1 MVVRVDSGEKF
12 YCGKNWAEQPACRTN
27 MGAVKW
33 SIVATPCA
41 RKFRLLISLS
51 HCSTVKSEMSGLY
64 W

>member
-33 SIVATPCA
+33 SIRGALKRV
-41 RKFRLLISLS
+41 
-51 HCSTVKSEMSGLY
+51 STT
-64 W
+64 

>member
-33 SIVATPCA
+33 SIAARFVVARSDHLHC
-41 RKFRLLISLS
+41 RERDLSSLS
-51 HCSTVKSEMSGLY
+51 RYDM
-64 W
+64 

>member
-33 SIVATPCA
+33 SII
-41 RKFRLLISLS
+41 KL
-51 HCSTVKSEMSGLY
+51 
-64 W
+64 

>member
-33 SIVATPCA
+33 SMLAPVAICTQDVFA
-41 RKFRLLISLS
+41 GTLS
-51 HCSTVKSEMSGLY
+51 RYPSDRCT
-64 W
+64 